1 MLNVRRADLDGV
13 LGVLPALNQPTISPL
28 ADDRWVALNTVI
40 EERRAWLI
48 VPQLK
53 AAGAEGIVEYPLN
66 KVVA

>member
-1 MLNVRRADLDGV
+1 V
-13 LGVLPALNQPTISPL
+13 LAVLPALNQPTVSPL
-28 ADDRWVALNTVI
+28 AEDGWVALNTVI
-40 EERRAWLI
+40 EERRAWAV